1 MPECFVSAD
10 GLSCRLPDGKLL
22 FENVSFSLSKGEKAA
37 LTGDN
42 GVGKTTL
49 LKMLAGLIE
58 PDKGSVRSSGKI
70 SVLPQNP
77 DFGTASVPEVLGIRE
92 TLEALKRI
100 ENGDTDAALFD
111 IIGKNGWDLTA
122 RLENECRAFGLPD
135 RVLSSVFRTLSGG
148 EREKVLLIRQF
159 LSDAPVLIFDEPTN
173 NLDES
178 GKMLFYNKISET
190 RRTVLIVSH
199 DRELLERMDCLF
211 KLDKNGIKRFG
222 GNYSFYKTQKSSE
235 RAAAESKKADLE
247 KECRR
252 LKSSCLRIVS
262 QSASKARAGKK
273 AVRNNRI
280 LPIQAHEMK
289 SAAQASLG
297 GKIKIATEKLEKAQ
311 EEAGNLSLALK
322 EDRIK
327 IPLPAKPF
335 LRDVLLELENIV
347 FGYGGRLLFNGFS
360 FKMKGG
366 ERVRIRG
373 ANGAGKTTLI
383 RLMLGGLSPDSGKA
397 VLNGRAVYLDQSLS
411 LLDGEKT
418 LIDNV
423 IDLNEG
429 IKTTDA
435 YAILA
440 NFGFKNVSAAKAV
453 KTLSGGELLRA
464 SMAAV
469 LGTPDQ
475 PDLIIFDEPTNNLDI
490 KSVEVLEDALKSWQ
504 GALIVVTHDGKFAES
519 LKCSRDIFLLPPS
532 C

>member
-1 MPECFVSAD
+1 M
-10 GLSCRLPDGKLL
+10 
-22 FENVSFSLSKGEKAA
+22 
-37 LTGDN
+37 
-42 GVGKTTL
+42 
-49 LKMLAGLIE
+49 
-58 PDKGSVRSSGKI
+58 
-70 SVLPQNP
+70 
-77 DFGTASVPEVLGIRE
+77 
-92 TLEALKRI
+92 
-100 ENGDTDAALFD
+100 
-111 IIGKNGWDLTA
+111 
-122 RLENECRAFGLPD
+122 
-135 RVLSSVFRTLSGG
+135 
-148 EREKVLLIRQF
+148 
-159 LSDAPVLIFDEPTN
+159 
-173 NLDES
+173 
-178 GKMLFYNKISET
+178 
-190 RRTVLIVSH
+190 
-199 DRELLERMDCLF
+199 
-211 KLDKNGIKRFG
+211 
-222 GNYSFYKTQKSSE
+222 
-235 RAAAESKKADLE
+235 
-247 KECRR
+247 
-252 LKSSCLRIVS
+252 
-262 QSASKARAGKK
+262 
-273 AVRNNRI
+273 
-280 LPIQAHEMK
+280 
-289 SAAQASLG
+289 
-297 GKIKIATEKLEKAQ
+297 
-311 EEAGNLSLALK
+311 
-322 EDRIK
+322 
-327 IPLPAKPF
+327 
-335 LRDVLLELENIV
+335 
-347 FGYGGRLLFNGFS
+347 FNGFS

-519 LKCSRDIFLLPPS
+519 LKCSRDIFLLPPP